1 MSQIILLAEDEPI
14 VRNFIT
20 LSLERAGFV
29 VLLACNAERALQIF
43 QNETIDLLL
52 TDIQMGGINGVEL
65 AERIMEE
72 QL

>member
-1 MSQIILLAEDEPI
+1 MP
-14 VRNFIT
+14 
-20 LSLERAGFV
+20 
-29 VLLACNAERALQIF
+29 RALQIF